1 MGEWTDH
8 EEPERWTAIGQF
20 HKELS
25 NCAYEDLGSHG
36 SVRLPISSP
45 GCRAVSVRHAEKV
58 TCVKTQGQTLGA
70 ELSAA
75 SFSVRF
81 EHETV
86 HQPVD
91 CCFELF
97 WSPTIPPSSCMTS
110 SGTQFPYG
118 IEPQVRHAVLASLT
132 LVP

>member
-1 MGEWTDH
+1 MY
-8 EEPERWTAIGQF
+8 F
-20 HKELS
+20 
-25 NCAYEDLGSHG
+25 AYEDLGSHG

-45 GCRAVSVRHAEKV
+45 GCCAVSARHVEKV

-70 ELSAA
+70 ELGAA
-75 SFSVRF
+75 SFSVHF

-97 WSPTIPPSSCMTS
+97 F
-110 SGTQFPYG
+110 G
-118 IEPQVRHAVLASLT
+118 V
-132 LVP
+132 